1 MESFGHLKHLKINRS
16 NYHVLVNLEP
26 NKTGANAVDSEHLLT
41 QIEDMQL
48 GKLVVAEQSVYAK
61 ELRERLDK

>member
-1 MESFGHLKHLKINRS
+1 MLI
-16 NYHVLVNLEP
+16 NLEP

-48 GKLVVAEQSVYAK
+48 GKLVVAEQSMYAK

>member
-1 MESFGHLKHLKINRS
+1 MLI
-16 NYHVLVNLEP
+16 NLEP
-26 NKTGANAVDSEHLLT
+26 NKTGTNAVDSEHLLT

-48 GKLVVAEQSVYAK
+48 GKLVVAEQSMYAK